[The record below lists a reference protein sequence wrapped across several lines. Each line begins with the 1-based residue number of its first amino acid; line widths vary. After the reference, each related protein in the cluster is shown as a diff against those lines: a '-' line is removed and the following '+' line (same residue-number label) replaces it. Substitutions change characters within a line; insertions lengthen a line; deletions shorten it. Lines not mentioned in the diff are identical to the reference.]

1 MTLLNH
7 CVHKRY
13 FGILYRSIS
22 QISGRRKS
30 FAVKSFVRFS
40 HQYSQQANS
49 KSLVDVL
56 FNGLLAG
63 QRSSLAAAI
72 TLVESQHPKKQE
84 DAQALLT
91 LVLKNAKDRYA
102 KDGQK
107 SLSFRIGL
115 TGPPGAGKST
125 FIEVLGKYLT
135 ERNHKVAVLTVDP
148 SSSTT
153 GGSLL
158 GDKTRMPE
166 LSRDKNAYIR
176 PSPTGGW
183 LGGVTR
189 STNEA
194 IALCESAGYDII
206 IVETVGVG
214 QSEYYVAY
222 MVDMFVL
229 LVPPAGG
236 DELQGLKKGIVELV
250 DLVVVNKADGDLIS
264 NARRTQAEY
273 ISALKFVK
281 RRSKQWRPLV
291 LRVSSFT
298 KDGFPNLWED
308 MEDFQETMLE
318 SGELEAKRK
327 KQYRTWMWNHIENH
341 LISAFK
347 AHPKIHQLL
356 NEVEKQVEDGIVT
369 PGQASDILIKKFLN
383 V

>member
-1 MTLLNH
+1 MTSLTH
-7 CVHKRY
+7 CVQKRW
-13 FGILYRSIS
+13 FGILSRTVSR
-22 QISGRRKS
+22 ISGNRNSCGKRIS
-30 FAVKSFVRFS
+30 LRLS
-40 HQYSQQANS
+40 HQYSQQADS
-49 KSLVDVL
+49 KSIVDVL
-56 FNGLLAG
+56 FNGLLTG

-84 DAQALLT
+84 DAQALLS

-125 FIEVLGKYLT
+125 YIEALGKYLT
-135 ERNHKVAVLTVDP
+135 DRNHKVAVLTVDP

-194 IALCESAGYDII
+194 IAVCECAGYDII

-229 LVPPAGG
+229 LVPPTGG

-250 DLVVVNKADGDLIS
+250 DLVVVNKSDGDLVPS
-264 NARRTQAEY
+264 ARRTQAEY

-281 RRSKQWRPLV
+281 RQSKMWRPLV

-298 KDGFPNLWED
+298 KDGFPDMWED

-318 SGELEAKRK
+318 SGELETKRK

-347 AHPKIHQLL
+347 AHPRIHHLL
-356 NEVEKQVEDGIVT
+356 NDVEKKVEEGIIT
-369 PGQASDILIKKFLN
+369 PGLSLIHI
-383 V
+383 

>member
-1 MTLLNH
+1 MTSLTH
-7 CVHKRY
+7 CVKKRW
-13 FGILYRSIS
+13 FGIFSRTVSRVTGNSNSSGKRIS
-22 QISGRRKS
+22 LRL
-30 FAVKSFVRFS
+30 S
-40 HQYSQQANS
+40 HQYSQQADS
-49 KSLVDVL
+49 KSIVDVL
-56 FNGLLAG
+56 FNGLLTG

-72 TLVESQHPKKQE
+72 TLVESQHSKKQE
-84 DAQALLT
+84 DAQALLS

-125 FIEVLGKYLT
+125 YIEALGKYLT
-135 ERNHKVAVLTVDP
+135 DRNHKVAVLTVDP

-194 IALCESAGYDII
+194 IAVCECAGYDII

-229 LVPPAGG
+229 LVPPTGG

-250 DLVVVNKADGDLIS
+250 DLVVVNKSDGDLVPS
-264 NARRTQAEY
+264 ARRTQAEY

-281 RRSKQWRPLV
+281 RQSKMWRPLV

-298 KDGFPNLWED
+298 KDGFPDMWED

-318 SGELEAKRK
+318 CGELETKRK

-347 AHPKIHQLL
+347 AHPRIHHLL
-356 NEVEKQVEDGIVT
+356 NDVERKVEEGIIT
-369 PGQASDILIKKFLN
+369 PGQASDILIKIF
-383 V
+383 